1 MAKPYFLF
9 KMPSGIW
16 YARIQL
22 PDGTYSNNRS
32 TGSRDRN
39 SAERVVMEW
48 VVNNKLPSRIN
59 SVDDK
64 RIGLD
69 KISVLNSLRT
79 IDLERED
86 IQNIIKI
93 LKERNL
99 IHSAVMMASPES
111 KPIDEYIKE
120 FWAFESSPYV
130 KEKKLKGGSIHR
142 DYCEAMLLR
151 ATKYW
156 LPSVAGK
163 PVGCITHDDVTALFE
178 DEEVLKLAPKTINSV
193 VSSVTIPLKWAFFHN
208 LTEINC
214 FDGIMKCSQKSKKR
228 EIFTLEQAAA
238 VFAAD

>member
-93 LKERNL
+93 LM
-99 IHSAVMMASPES
+99 IT
-111 KPIDEYIKE
+111 I
-120 FWAFESSPYV
+120 
-130 KEKKLKGGSIHR
+130 
-142 DYCEAMLLR
+142 R
-151 ATKYW
+151 A
-156 LPSVAGK
+156 
-163 PVGCITHDDVTALFE
+163 
-178 DEEVLKLAPKTINSV
+178 
-193 VSSVTIPLKWAFFHN
+193 
-208 LTEINC
+208 
-214 FDGIMKCSQKSKKR
+214 
-228 EIFTLEQAAA
+228 
-238 VFAAD
+238 